1 MDLIRVE
8 ALSLAQR
15 LVSVSLNLQ
24 PGELLGIIG
33 PNGAGK
39 SSLLESLAGIQPCSG
54 VISFE
59 GNNLSTFEPLERA
72 RKIAFLPQRSTAAWT
87 LSVRDVI
94 ALGRLP
100 WGDESA
106 QIIDQAARSTGVEE
120 WLNVPVDKLSG
131 GEQARVWLA
140 RLLAGEPRVILA
152 DEPLASLDL
161 YYQQQVL
168 KLLRR
173 YTSRERAVILSLHDL
188 SLAAAWCDRLVL
200 MDAGRVIAVG
210 APQAVLTTENL
221 RQVFRVEA
229 EIDFSAAVPLLRMQ
243 GREPV

>member
-1 MDLIRVE
+1 
-8 ALSLAQR
+8 
-15 LVSVSLNLQ
+15 
-24 PGELLGIIG
+24 
-33 PNGAGK
+33 
-39 SSLLESLAGIQPCSG
+39 
-54 VISFE
+54 
-59 GNNLSTFEPLERA
+59 
-72 RKIAFLPQRSTAAWT
+72 

-106 QIIDQAARSTGVEE
+106 QIIDQAARSTGVDE
-120 WLNVPVDKLSG
+120 WLNVPVDQLSG

-188 SLAAAWCDRLVL
+188 SLAAAWCDRLVM

-243 GREPV
+243 GREPI

>member
-1 MDLIRVE
+1 V
-8 ALSLAQR
+8 
-15 LVSVSLNLQ
+15 
-24 PGELLGIIG
+24 
-33 PNGAGK
+33 
-39 SSLLESLAGIQPCSG
+39 
-54 VISFE
+54 
-59 GNNLSTFEPLERA
+59 
-72 RKIAFLPQRSTAAWT
+72 
-87 LSVRDVI
+87 
-94 ALGRLP
+94 
-100 WGDESA
+100 
-106 QIIDQAARSTGVEE
+106 DQ
-120 WLNVPVDKLSG
+120 LSG

-200 MDAGRVIAVG
+200 MEAGRVVAVG
-210 APQAVLTTENL
+210 TPQAVLTAENL